1 MSNYFRGKIDE
12 MRKLEIKK
20 DFLAGGVKCKL
31 DGIVDFTA
39 KFVQNHQL
47 LKTRL
52 WDLFANQ
59 FVLRTDG
66 SDGGWRGEYW
76 GKMMRGA

>member
-1 MSNYFRGKIDE
+1 MKLTNSEESMSNYFRGKIDE

-47 LKTRL
+47 F
-52 WDLFANQ
+52 FANC
-59 FVLRTDG
+59 TKI
-66 SDGGWRGEYW
+66 SDI
-76 GKMMRGA
+76 A